1 MIARVFSAAGG
12 LLFAA
17 SIGYFLWFY
26 LIGLERRAAGP
37 APAAALTVD
46 VALFTIFALHH
57 SIFARARVRAWTAR
71 RVSPRLERT
80 VYVWIASVSFAAVC
94 FFWQP
99 AGAPLWQADGLARL
113 ALRAMQA
120 AGIVFTLWAARA
132 LDGLAL
138 AGLRQLD
145 APLPPSGIETASATL
160 QSTGPYG
167 VVRHPIYLGW
177 LLIVWSAPVMTPSHL
192 AFAAVSTVYLVIA
205 TIYEER
211 SLHQTFGPA
220 YADYARQVP
229 RKMVPGVY

>member
-26 LIGLERRAAGP
+26 LIGLERRAAGTT
-37 APAAALTVD
+37 APAALAID
-46 VALFTIFALHH
+46 AALFAGFALHH
-57 SIFARARVRAWTAR
+57 SIFARAPVRAWMAR

-80 VYVWIASVSFAAVC
+80 VYVWIASVGFAAVC
-94 FFWQP
+94 LFWQP

-113 ALRAMQA
+113 ALRAVQA

-145 APLPPSGIETASATL
+145 APLPASGIETASATL

-177 LLIVWSAPVMTPSHL
+177 LLIVWGAPVMTPSHL
-192 AFAAVSTVYLVIA
+192 VFAAVSTVYLVIA

-220 YADYARQVP
+220 YADYARQVR